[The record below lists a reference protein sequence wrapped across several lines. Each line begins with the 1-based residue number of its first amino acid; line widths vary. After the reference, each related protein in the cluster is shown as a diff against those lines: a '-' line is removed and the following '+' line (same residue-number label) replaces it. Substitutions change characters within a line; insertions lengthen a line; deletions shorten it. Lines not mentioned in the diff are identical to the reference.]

1 MRCGAGSY
9 AFPRQLRVTME
20 AKDLLQNLL
29 CPDPDKR
36 ISVAE
41 IEVRCTSEKAGCPF
55 LIHPP
60 RSSSLAASE
69 CQCKVCHKMMH

>member
-1 MRCGAGSY
+1 MRCRAGSY

-41 IEVRCTSEKAGCPF
+41 IEVRCTS
-55 LIHPP
+55 
-60 RSSSLAASE
+60 
-69 CQCKVCHKMMH
+69 

>member
-41 IEVRCTSEKAGCPF
+41 IEVRCTFKRRAV
-55 LIHPP
+55 L
-60 RSSSLAASE
+60 SSSIRPGPAAWLPVSANAR
-69 CQCKVCHKMMH
+69 CATG